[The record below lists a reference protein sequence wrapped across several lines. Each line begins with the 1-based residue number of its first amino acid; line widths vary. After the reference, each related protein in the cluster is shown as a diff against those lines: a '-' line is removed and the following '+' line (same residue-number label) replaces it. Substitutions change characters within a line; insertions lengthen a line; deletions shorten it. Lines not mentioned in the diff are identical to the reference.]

1 MALAQMLTKSY
12 VESSIYN
19 LIKYCYTL
27 IHNRILFLVLF
38 TRSVE
43 IVKKV
48 IIVLKFP
55 KLKSS

>member
-12 VESSIYN
+12 VESFIYN
-19 LIKYCYTL
+19 LTKYCYTL

-38 TRSVE
+38 TRFVE
-43 IVKKV
+43 IAKKV
-48 IIVLKFP
+48 IIVLKLP